1 MGGGYET
8 KDQYANTEL
17 NFLDIENIHK
27 MRESLFKL
35 QDVCSLCV
43 DDKQRFALLQNSQ
56 WLHHIKAVL
65 TGAQRI
71 ADVINQTNSSALIH
85 CSDGWDRTSQ
95 LSSLAQVLLNPFY
108 RTIIGFEVSLF
119 EITLSLSFIHN
130 IVGSSRKRMDLFWTQ
145 I

>member
-56 WLHHIKAVL
+56 WLHHIKVFVAI
-65 TGAQRI
+65 G
-71 ADVINQTNSSALIH
+71 
-85 CSDGWDRTSQ
+85 SQ
-95 LSSLAQVLLNPFY
+95 CVDN
-108 RTIIGFEVSLF
+108 
-119 EITLSLSFIHN
+119 
-130 IVGSSRKRMDLFWTQ
+130 
-145 I
+145 